1 MQRKKTFWASSRAK
15 ISVVWALTLTLIITI
30 YLLIPKENERAIEAA
45 FLVSTLLGKSIL
57 QELKSLTRNFALL
70 GSIASTSTLLIRY
83 ASPDTFHWSAY
94 LVHGTTFTFSFVML
108 GLLATDL
115 AFTLRNR

>member
-45 FLVSTLLGKSIL
+45 FLVSTLLGKSIFTRT
-57 QELKSLTRNFALL
+57 QKSDKEFC
-70 GSIASTSTLLIRY
+70 
-83 ASPDTFHWSAY
+83 
-94 LVHGTTFTFSFVML
+94 
-108 GLLATDL
+108 
-115 AFTLRNR
+115 AFRLNRIDIDPSYKICKP

>member
-45 FLVSTLLGKSIL
+45 FLVSTLLGKSIFTRT
-57 QELKSLTRNFALL
+57 QKSDKEFCPFRL
-70 GSIASTSTLLIRY
+70 
-83 ASPDTFHWSAY
+83 
-94 LVHGTTFTFSFVML
+94 
-108 GLLATDL
+108 
-115 AFTLRNR
+115 NRIDIDPSYKICKP